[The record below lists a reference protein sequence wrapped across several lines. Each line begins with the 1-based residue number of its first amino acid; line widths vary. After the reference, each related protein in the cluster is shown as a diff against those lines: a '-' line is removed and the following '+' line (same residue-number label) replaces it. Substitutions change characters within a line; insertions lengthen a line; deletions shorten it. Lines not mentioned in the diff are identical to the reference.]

1 MAGFE
6 VAIFFDKLAVLDDGA
21 TNAGGE
27 GEIKTTAGTVASFGE
42 AGEIG
47 VVFDID
53 GEMEIVG

>member
-6 VAIFFDKLAVLDDGA
+6 VAIFFDKLAVLDDSA

-27 GEIKTTAGTVASFGE
+27 GEIKTTASTVASFGE

>member
-27 GEIKTTAGTVASFGE
+27 GEIKTTASTVASFGE

-47 VVFDID
+47 VVFDVNWDMKIR
-53 GEMEIVG
+53 V

>member
-27 GEIKTTAGTVASFGE
+27 GEIKTTASTVASLGK
-42 AGEIG
+42 ASEIG
-47 VVFDID
+47 VIFDVNWDMKIC
-53 GEMEIVG
+53 V